1 MILITENVD
10 GDEYD
15 ALGAHHGLVRDPEAW
30 HSPARLAALRGT
42 DVEAVIVRNRTQVDA
57 GFLDLFPELKVIG
70 RAGVGLDN
78 IDLDATS
85 ERGIPV
91 VVPSG
96 ANAVSVAEHAL
107 TLALALS
114 KNLIASDLST
124 RSGSWNRQPNR
135 ELGGLTWGLISV
147 GATGRATARVVRCLG
162 MRVLGYDPYLAPGDP
177 RIRGLGVELM
187 DLDPV
192 LAASDVVSVHLPATP
207 STERMM
213 GQRQFALM
221 KPGALFINVGR
232 GEVVDEPALARA
244 LASGHLG
251 GAGLDVRATEP
262 PVGGE
267 LQSAP
272 NVILT
277 PHVAGITRQSQ
288 SRIAKIVC
296 EQVSA
301 ILSGVE
307 PNARYLA
314 GVREAAARSSSEAV
328 EAQ

>member
-15 ALGAHHGLVRDPEAW
+15 ALGAHHGLVRDPDAW
-30 HSPARLAALRGT
+30 KSRERLAVLGGG
-42 DVEAVIVRNRTQVDA
+42 DVEAVIVRNRTQVDSE
-57 GFLDLFPELKVIG
+57 FLDLFPGLKAVG

-78 IDLDATS
+78 IDLDATAQ
-85 ERGIPV
+85 RGIPV

-96 ANAVSVAEHAL
+96 ANAASVAEHAL
-107 TLALALS
+107 AFALALS
-114 KNLIASDLST
+114 KNLIATDSST
-124 RSGSWNRQPNR
+124 KSGSWNREPNQ
-135 ELGGLTWGLISV
+135 ELGGKTWGLISV
-147 GATGRATARVVRCLG
+147 GATGRATARLASCLG
-162 MRVLGYDPYLAPGDP
+162 MRVLGYDPFLAADDP
-177 RIRGLGVELM
+177 RIQELGIELT
-187 DLDPV
+187 DIDEV

-232 GEVVDEPALARA
+232 GEVVDEPALAHA

-262 PVGGE
+262 PTAGA
-267 LQSAP
+267 LQTLP
-272 NVILT
+272 NLILT

-288 SRIAKIVC
+288 SRIAQIVC
-296 EQVSA
+296 QQISA
-301 ILSGVE
+301 ILSGGE
-307 PNARYLA
+307 PDARYLA
-314 GVREAAARSSSEAV
+314 GARVAVARTSSETV